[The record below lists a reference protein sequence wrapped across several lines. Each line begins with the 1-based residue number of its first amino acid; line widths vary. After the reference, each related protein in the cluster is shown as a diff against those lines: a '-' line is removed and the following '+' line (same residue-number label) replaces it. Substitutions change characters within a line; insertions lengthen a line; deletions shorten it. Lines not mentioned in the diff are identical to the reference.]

1 MHTQKGRT
9 DAARGSSPFGAGS
22 FASLSIY
29 ISHLGAAALPQDC
42 PDHCV
47 VILSL
52 ESDGGWCASVSQRSC
67 APYTLFTY
75 GTRVAVPWTI
85 CSVRCFRPLARE
97 TIHGAHASTA
107 LGAQ

>member
-22 FASLSIY
+22 FAPLSIY

-67 APYTLFTY
+67 APYTRFTY
-75 GTRVAVPWTI
+75 GACSGAPAVERPL
-85 CSVRCFRPLARE
+85 FRPSARE

>member
-1 MHTQKGRT
+1 MNTQKGRT

-22 FASLSIY
+22 RATLSIY

-52 ESDGGWCASVSQRSC
+52 ESTVWLVCVGLAALVCALHV
-67 APYTLFTY
+67 
-75 GTRVAVPWTI
+75 I
-85 CSVRCFRPLARE
+85 
-97 TIHGAHASTA
+97 
-107 LGAQ
+107 

>member
-22 FASLSIY
+22 FAPLSIY

-85 CSVRCFRPLARE
+85 
-97 TIHGAHASTA
+97 
-107 LGAQ
+107 